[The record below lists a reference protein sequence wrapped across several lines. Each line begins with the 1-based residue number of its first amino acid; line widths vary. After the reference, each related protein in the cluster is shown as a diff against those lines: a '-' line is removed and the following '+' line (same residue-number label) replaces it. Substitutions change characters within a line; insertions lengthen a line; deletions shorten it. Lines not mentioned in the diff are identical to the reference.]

1 MLDSYR
7 LIKSKTYFHIYFI
20 LMIINKM
27 GCDSLSAYLMASLFQ
42 LFLIFNFFNRTQ
54 CLPHIHTLGKHSTI
68 DPNPPTFLYICCS
81 EIHTIVPWCSQQ
93 TNVATKREIN

>member
-42 LFLIFNFFNRTQ
+42 LFLIFNFF
-54 CLPHIHTLGKHSTI
+54 
-68 DPNPPTFLYICCS
+68 
-81 EIHTIVPWCSQQ
+81 
-93 TNVATKREIN
+93 

>member
-42 LFLIFNFFNRTQ
+42 LFF
-54 CLPHIHTLGKHSTI
+54 
-68 DPNPPTFLYICCS
+68 
-81 EIHTIVPWCSQQ
+81 
-93 TNVATKREIN
+93 

>member
-1 MLDSYR
+1 MLDSYC
-7 LIKSKTYFHIYFI
+7 LIKSKTYFHMYYI

-27 GCDSLSAYLMASLFQ
+27 GCDSLSAHLIASLFQ
-42 LFLIFNFFNRTQ
+42 FSTFLMEPSVFHTFGKRSTVD
-54 CLPHIHTLGKHSTI
+54 PH
-68 DPNPPTFLYICCS
+68 PPTLLYICCS